1 MYNYETKKHT
11 KIYDYDKLKLL
22 DKYDKYLSG
31 ASSIIDI
38 VNPTSNSNKELI
50 VFRDSYGSSL
60 IPLLI
65 DGYKKITVIDIR
77 YVSSKILNNY
87 IKFNNQ
93 DVLFMYS
100 ILTINNSF
108 FMR

>member
-1 MYNYETKKHT
+1 MDVYDVVFVGYPIWWYTLPMP
-11 KIYDYDKLKLL
+11 IYTFF
-22 DKYDKYLSG
+22 DKYDIYLSG

-65 DGYKKITVIDIR
+65 DGY
-77 YVSSKILNNY
+77 
-87 IKFNNQ
+87 
-93 DVLFMYS
+93 
-100 ILTINNSF
+100 
-108 FMR
+108 